1 MINNIRKLFLI
12 AILLLFAGC
21 GQKNETNISDS
32 TEIRMDTEKE
42 KITLPLEYKELSEL
56 KDYTLFRCVWQLS
69 EKSGFCIQ
77 SGKQT
82 L

>member
-12 AILLLFAGC
+12 VVMFFFAGC

-42 KITLPLEYKELSEL
+42 KIDQMESIKKE
-56 KDYTLFRCVWQLS
+56 
-69 EKSGFCIQ
+69 G
-77 SGKQT
+77 
-82 L
+82 